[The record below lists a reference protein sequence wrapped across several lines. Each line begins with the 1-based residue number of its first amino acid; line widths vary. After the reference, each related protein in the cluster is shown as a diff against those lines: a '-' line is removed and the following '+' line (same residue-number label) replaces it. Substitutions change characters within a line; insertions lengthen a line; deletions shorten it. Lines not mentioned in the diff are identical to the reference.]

1 MAQKIEYLH
10 SDILSVIAKEIKLRG
25 DGYRVR
31 DLTDEY
37 LLESDEYLLRS
48 PIRKSSSAHKG
59 GHYMSIIWRTS

>member
-37 LLESDEYLLRS
+37 LLESDE
-48 PIRKSSSAHKG
+48 
-59 GHYMSIIWRTS
+59 